1 MLKRIALLGMP
12 NTGKSTFFN
21 RLTGAGARIGNW
33 PGITVDLLGAK
44 ILLGGDLVE
53 VVDLPG
59 LYDLHGFA
67 EDEQVVRR
75 FLQSNPVDLL
85 CIILNAT
92 QIDQQLPLALQL
104 CRLGLP
110 AVVVLNMADEAERLG
125 IRFDPVAL
133 AAGLGSPVGLISAK
147 YGQGCAEACDT
158 LRRMLSQRPA
168 ADTQAL
174 QANFAADDALI
185 AEAETLLARAVTM
198 PRVLE
203 PGLSERIDRIALH
216 PVLGIPLFFLA
227 LFLLF
232 QAVYTLG
239 GPLQDGMAWLLEHFR
254 DWALL
259 PLQSILPGW
268 LYGLLVEGL
277 YDGLGT
283 VASFVP
289 VIVLFFLGM
298 ALVEDSGYLSRIAF
312 LMDALMAKLGLDGRS
327 FVMLLMGFGCNVP
340 ALMGTRVMRSRG
352 LRLLTLLIIPFSLC
366 SARLQ
371 VFVFLSTALFTSSQA
386 PLVLF
391 TLYVMSFLTAFGTAL
406 LFKNG
411 LGSTEPLL
419 IELPPYRLPTLKQV
433 GLRGWHEV
441 HHFLSRASR
450 FIVAGVVMIWL
461 LTHLPPSAAVGGPE
475 TLAGIFGGWLE
486 PLLQP
491 IGIDQRMAVVLLF
504 GLVAKEIVLGAM
516 AVVYGLEG
524 DALAQLMTQQMDGVQ
539 AFSFML
545 FTLIYTPCLS
555 TIATLRSES
564 KSLAFTGVSI
574 GWSLALAWLLSFL
587 FYQSA
592 RWLGY

>member
-198 PRVLE
+198 PRVLDL
-203 PGLSERIDRIALH
+203 GLSERIDRIALH

-232 QAVYTLG
+232 QA
-239 GPLQDGMAWLLEHFR
+239 DR
-254 DWALL
+254 K
-259 PLQSILPGW
+259 S
-268 LYGLLVEGL
+268 
-277 YDGLGT
+277 
-283 VASFVP
+283 
-289 VIVLFFLGM
+289 
-298 ALVEDSGYLSRIAF
+298 
-312 LMDALMAKLGLDGRS
+312 
-327 FVMLLMGFGCNVP
+327 
-340 ALMGTRVMRSRG
+340 
-352 LRLLTLLIIPFSLC
+352 
-366 SARLQ
+366 
-371 VFVFLSTALFTSSQA
+371 
-386 PLVLF
+386 
-391 TLYVMSFLTAFGTAL
+391 
-406 LFKNG
+406 
-411 LGSTEPLL
+411 
-419 IELPPYRLPTLKQV
+419 
-433 GLRGWHEV
+433 
-441 HHFLSRASR
+441 
-450 FIVAGVVMIWL
+450 VV
-461 LTHLPPSAAVGGPE
+461 
-475 TLAGIFGGWLE
+475 
-486 PLLQP
+486 
-491 IGIDQRMAVVLLF
+491 
-504 GLVAKEIVLGAM
+504 
-516 AVVYGLEG
+516 
-524 DALAQLMTQQMDGVQ
+524 
-539 AFSFML
+539 
-545 FTLIYTPCLS
+545 
-555 TIATLRSES
+555 
-564 KSLAFTGVSI
+564 
-574 GWSLALAWLLSFL
+574 
-587 FYQSA
+587 
-592 RWLGY
+592 